1 MKKVITIQY
10 TKERSV
16 ELRAKREVSFTL
28 AEGEASIENLTF
40 AEYLLIVDD
49 QRIPQWVAEIN
60 RFAITP
66 GDHPRPITV
75 SLGRTA
81 SLCEAWLEVAKIIQG
96 KSLTHAKVELLDV
109 EALFNVGNLIASN
122 AGEPFDSLTAKDA
135 ATRLAWTYGVKTS
148 QVKISIE
155 L

>member
-1 MKKVITIQY
+1 MKNVVTIRY
-10 TKERSV
+10 TQERSV
-16 ELRAKREVSFTL
+16 ELRGKREISFTL
-28 AEGEASIENLTF
+28 SEGEASIENLTL
-40 AEYLLIVDD
+40 AGYLLIVDER
-49 QRIPQWVAEIN
+49 QIPQWVAQIS
-60 RFAITP
+60 RFTITP
-66 GDHPRPITV
+66 GDHPKSVTA

-81 SLCEAWLEVAKIIQG
+81 SLYGAWLEVAKIIQG

-135 ATRLAWTYGVKTS
+135 ATRLAWTYGVETS